1 MLPFLDRFEKINLN
15 IHGIRLPKFCL
26 SKEDYAALDL
36 PFNLNGSDLTSLELF
51 DFLVEK
57 GFKKR
62 LSNDIDPKE
71 EQSYR
76 DRLSYE
82 MGVINPTDFVDYLLM
97 VWDVVNI
104 AKKNNIAVGPGRGS
118 AASSLVLYCLGV
130 TNIDPVK
137 NGLYFER
144 FLSPSRTTPN
154 IVEGIKYYSD
164 AADIDLDIEDSKRET
179 LIEILKK
186 KYEGYFCKVSTYSTL
201 QSRKNIKE
209 VCKIVLG
216 YSEQQSL
223 EISSQIPSLFGKIHS
238 LKNAVKEVP
247 SFAEFVKENPKAYKI
262 ALKLSELNCSK
273 GSHASAYIVS
283 YNKLIDSIPCEMGED
298 EMVTSYDM
306 NYAQLDNIK
315 LDLLGLKAVGII
327 NEVCSNLNLKPED
340 FDINY
345 ENVFSHL
352 QDVKY
357 PYGLFQISG
366 DCNLGVVNKVKPK
379 NMDDLA
385 AVTAL
390 ARPGALQFVDRY
402 AQFVNEGKNESI
414 HPFFDELLKSTASL
428 ALYQESTM
436 QMCEKIGLTK
446 ADGEVIRKCIGKK
459 KIKEMAK
466 WKDIIFE
473 TCEKNGLDKEIPD
486 LLWKILEDSAN
497 YSFNKSHSFSYA
509 SIAASTVY
517 LKHKYPQQ
525 FFLAC
530 LKIASTRGD
539 FLEQFQLI
547 QHELPHFGIE
557 LMPPN
562 IAKSG
567 LGFSIEGKN
576 IRFGLGEIKG
586 ISDKSID
593 KLRSFISSDID
604 SDFKLYN
611 SAKDAKLGIG
621 ILSSLI
627 QSGALGHTVKDRS
640 KKVLEAQLWNLLTP
654 KEKIF
659 CINNE
664 GKYDSDLI
672 VMLKDYLNWIDSNG
686 KKFTKE
692 SRLETIRKN
701 SVGYFKIYN
710 LNSRNELLAS
720 FFYERMLLGFSY
732 STTMKMVFGDFNID
746 IRNIDEIDQYVP
758 IKGNFEL
765 ICIVKDTLS
774 GKSKNGNRY
783 LKMKIFDETG
793 TKYAMLLGDKL
804 AQYLET
810 SEEPKEED
818 ILYIKGVKG
827 DDILWVNKME
837 VQNHKAY
844 TKLSELKN
852 IE

>member
-1 MLPFLDRFEKINLN
+1 MQTQRIKSVRSLGVRPT
-15 IHGIRLPKFCL
+15 
-26 SKEDYAALDL
+26 LDL
-36 PFNLNGSDLTSLELF
+36 E
-51 DFLVEK
+51 
-57 GFKKR
+57 
-62 LSNDIDPKE
+62 
-71 EQSYR
+71 
-76 DRLSYE
+76 
-82 MGVINPTDFVDYLLM
+82 VDS
-97 VWDVVNI
+97 VDHNFF
-104 AKKNNIAVGPGRGS
+104 A
-118 AASSLVLYCLGV
+118 
-130 TNIDPVK
+130 
-137 NGLYFER
+137 
-144 FLSPSRTTPN
+144 
-154 IVEGIKYYSD
+154 EGIV
-164 AADIDLDIEDSKRET
+164 
-179 LIEILKK
+179 
-186 KYEGYFCKVSTYSTL
+186 VS
-201 QSRKNIKE
+201 N
-209 VCKIVLG
+209 
-216 YSEQQSL
+216 
-223 EISSQIPSLFGKIHS
+223 
-238 LKNAVKEVP
+238 
-247 SFAEFVKENPKAYKI
+247 
-262 ALKLSELNCSK
+262 
-273 GSHASAYIVS
+273 
-283 YNKLIDSIPCEMGED
+283 
-298 EMVTSYDM
+298 
-306 NYAQLDNIK
+306 
-315 LDLLGLKAVGII
+315 
-327 NEVCSNLNLKPED
+327 
-340 FDINY
+340 
-345 ENVFSHL
+345 
-352 QDVKY
+352 
-357 PYGLFQISG
+357 
-366 DCNLGVVNKVKPK
+366 
-379 NMDDLA
+379 
-385 AVTAL
+385 
-390 ARPGALQFVDRY
+390 
-402 AQFVNEGKNESI
+402 
-414 HPFFDELLKSTASL
+414 
-428 ALYQESTM
+428 
-436 QMCEKIGLTK
+436 
-446 ADGEVIRKCIGKK
+446 
-459 KIKEMAK
+459 
-466 WKDIIFE
+466 
-473 TCEKNGLDKEIPD
+473 
-486 LLWKILEDSAN
+486 
-497 YSFNKSHSFSYA
+497 SHSFSYA

-664 GKYDSDLI
+664 GKYNSDLI
-672 VMLKDYLNWIDSNG
+672 IMLKDYLNWIDSNG

-758 IKGNFEL
+758 VKGNFEL

-804 AQYLET
+804 AQYLENN
-810 SEEPKEED
+810 EEPKEED
-818 ILYIKGVKG
+818 ILYIKGAKG
-827 DDILWVNKME
+827 DDIFWINKME